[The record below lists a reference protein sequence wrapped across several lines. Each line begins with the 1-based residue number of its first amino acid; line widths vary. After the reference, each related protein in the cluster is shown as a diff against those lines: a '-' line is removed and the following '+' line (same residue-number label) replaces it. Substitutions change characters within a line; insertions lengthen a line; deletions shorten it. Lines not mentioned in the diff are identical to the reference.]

1 MKDQEFESVLR
12 DALCPQV
19 NAQDAVT
26 LYRQARRGKQANM
39 KQIMK
44 KVCIAAAAI
53 AVLTTTVCAA
63 GEINISTLRSGMMSR
78 RCSSVV
84 QAEEKAGFR
93 MDDLDC
99 FTNGYAVDSIRV
111 EEVQGLDEKDEVC
124 LVYSEICMELKNA
137 AGERLHLSAYQDR
150 EGLEASSVSADQVRQ
165 FGDITLEYRL
175 HHYKFVPA
183 DYVQTEKDKL
193 WLQQP
198 GNFMSY
204 GSEKGISERNVAFL
218 NWEKEGICY
227 LLMDSDGSEEA
238 ESLFSMAEELIR
250 SGK

>member
-1 MKDQEFESVLR
+1 MKDQEFEAIL
-12 DALCPQV
+12 
-19 NAQDAVT
+19 
-26 LYRQARRGKQANM
+26 RQAMQPPVDLAETVVQGRVSGKGKTMNM
-39 KQIMK
+39 KKMMK
-44 KVCIAAAAI
+44 KGILAAAVMAL
-53 AVLTTTVCAA
+53 LTTSVCAA
-63 GEINISTLRSGMMSR
+63 GALNIQTLRSGMMSR

-93 MDDLDC
+93 MDDLDG
-99 FTNGYAVDSIRV
+99 FTNGYAVDEIRV
-111 EEVQGLDEKDEVC
+111 EEVQGLDEKDEVR

-150 EGLEASSVSADQVRQ
+150 EGLEASSVPADQVRQ

-204 GSEKGISERNVAFL
+204 GSEKGISESNVAFL

-227 LLMDSDGSEEA
+227 LLMDSDGSEA
-238 ESLFSMAEELIR
+238 AQSLFSMAEELIR

>member
-1 MKDQEFESVLR
+1 MKDQEFEAIL
-12 DALCPQV
+12 
-19 NAQDAVT
+19 
-26 LYRQARRGKQANM
+26 RQAMQPPVDLAETVVQGSMSGKGKTMNM
-39 KQIMK
+39 KNLMK
-44 KVCIAAAAI
+44 KGILAAAVMAL
-53 AVLTTTVCAA
+53 LTTSVCAA
-63 GEINISTLRSGMMSR
+63 GALNIQTLRSGMMSR

-93 MDDLDC
+93 MDDLDA
-99 FTNGYAVDSIRV
+99 FSNGYRFAGARV
-111 EEVQGLDEKDEVC
+111 EQTEGLDKKDKVC
-124 LVYSEICMELKNA
+124 LVYNEIQVELENP
-137 AGERLHLSAYQDR
+137 AGEQLHLIAHEDQ
-150 EGLEASSVSADQVRQ
+150 EGIEASAVPADQVCR
-165 FGDITLEYRL
+165 FGDVTLEYRL

-204 GSEKGISERNVAFL
+204 GSETMEENDVAFL

>member
-1 MKDQEFESVLR
+1 MKDQEFEAIL
-12 DALCPQV
+12 
-19 NAQDAVT
+19 
-26 LYRQARRGKQANM
+26 RQAMQPSVDLAETVVQGSVSGKGKTMNM
-39 KQIMK
+39 KKLMK
-44 KVCIAAAAI
+44 KGILAAAVMAL
-53 AVLTTTVCAA
+53 LTTSVCAA
-63 GEINISTLRSGMMSR
+63 GALNIQTLRSGMMSR

-84 QAEEKAGFR
+84 QAEEKAGFQ

-99 FTNGYAVDSIRV
+99 FTNGYAVDEIRV
-111 EEVQGLDEKDEVC
+111 EEVQGLDEKDEVR

-137 AGERLHLSAYQDR
+137 AGERLHLSAYQHR
-150 EGLEASSVSADQVRQ
+150 EGLEASSVPADQVRQ
-165 FGDITLEYRL
+165 FENVALEYRL

-183 DYVQTEKDKL
+183 DYVRTEKDKL

-227 LLMDSDGSEEA
+227 LLMDSDGSEA
-238 ESLFSMAEELIR
+238 AQSLFSMAEELIR